1 MKKMIWSRIRRHL
14 PAAVIALVVFFFAAG
29 TVSAADSLTTDRTQ
43 YALNEPI
50 MVTASCSSSGAWV
63 GLYKAGDVPGVGE
76 GTQESFF
83 WYYTADH
90 NGTAFDIK
98 RAEANSRK
106 DFTAGEYKLVLFG
119 DSGYSDVLKI
129 VEITLTDPP
138 EAQLK
143 PLQGL
148 SYEPDCGGG
157 FANGF
162 VTADRSADNSA
173 TECTLYWADASGQPL
188 EGYTGLFKFH
198 LTGSVTETEMYPY
211 TIIPPG
217 ARKLIGYAGDGTNQA
232 SAVASA
238 TLPENCSYDLD
249 GENPLCE
256 FQMVSDI
263 HVNTSGGSQG
273 VSNGH
278 FTMMLNDIKAN
289 SPDSIGIFINGDI
302 ADTGSSADFDK
313 VWQLYNAA
321 GGTSE
326 LPVMHMAVGN
336 HDWFKGNP
344 DDQFQKYAYQFNQSL
359 GKAPEKVYYTEVVE
373 GIPFIYLGQES
384 SGNDIT
390 FTDEQLDWFDAQ
402 MEQYT
407 AEDPDRPVFVLLHQ
421 SMINTV
427 AGSLNGQGWNGVTN
441 EMKFKERLKKY
452 GQIILLNGHS
462 HWELT
467 SPRCMYPGSSNIP
480 VAFNTAAVGYLW
492 SSYNTDTGQ
501 YVPGTQGY
509 YVRVYEDRVEFL
521 GRDFEHQKF
530 IPSAMFVVKKNK
542 ITMNKNEYFLT
553 TDSGAV
559 DLGVSLAEGGS
570 PSYTISDTDVVTVNS
585 AGKAI
590 VLGKGDAEILVNAPA
605 TATSVIDRKT
615 IQIHVTDPPEG
626 DADILAVV
634 DIIEA
639 LPADITLENKAEVE
653 AARAAF
659 ENLPESKQ
667 GVFPGEYLAR
677 LKCAEA
683 WLEVARA
690 KADEA
695 VAKDAAEQAI
705 AAAQTEADKAKAEAD
720 RLRAEADTAKAEA
733 AAAQTEADKAKAE
746 ADRLRA
752 EADTAKAEA
761 AAAQAEAERA
771 KAEAE
776 KATGK
781 DATEALIAV
790 EEAQEAARQAK
801 RRAEVKEAEAAAAQ
815 AEADKAKAEA
825 AAAQAEADAARAE
838 ADRLRAEAENNAEI
852 EALKQEIERLNIRL
866 TSVKGLKVKAKKGGK
881 ALVTFKS
888 AGDGF
893 TYQIKYST
901 KKKSGFKTIT
911 TDKNKLTVRKL
922 KKKKNYFFKVTAFK
936 TVGGKTVFTGY
947 SKVVRIKTK

>member
-1 MKKMIWSRIRRHL
+1 MIWNRIRRHL
-14 PAAVIALVVFFFAAG
+14 PAAVIALVVLFCTAG

-63 GLYKAGDVPGVGE
+63 GLYKTADVPGTGE
-76 GTQESFF
+76 GTQASFF

-98 RAEANSRK
+98 RAEANTRT
-106 DFTAGEYKLVLFG
+106 DFTAGEYKLILFG
-119 DSGYSDVLKI
+119 DSGYRNMLKT
-129 VEITLTDPP
+129 VEITLTEPP

-143 PLQGL
+143 PLQSL
-148 SYEPDCGGG
+148 SYDPDCGDG
-157 FANGF
+157 FASGL
-162 VTADRSADNSA
+162 VTADRSADNST

-188 EGYTGLFKFH
+188 DGYTELFKFH
-198 LTGSVTETEMYPY
+198 LTGSTTETEMYPY

-249 GENPLCE
+249 GEKPLCE

-321 GGTSE
+321 GGSSE

-384 SGNDIT
+384 VGNNIT

-402 MEQYT
+402 MERYT
-407 AEDPDRPVFVLLHQ
+407 AEDPDQPVFVLLHQ

-492 SSYNTDTGQ
+492 SSYNTETGQ

-585 AGKAI
+585 AGKAV

-615 IQIHVTDPPEG
+615 IRIHVTDPPEG

-659 ENLPESKQ
+659 ENLPEAKQ
-667 GVFPGEYLAR
+667 GVFPKESLAQ

-695 VAKDAAEQAI
+695 AAKAAAEEAI
-705 AAAQTEADKAKAEAD
+705 
-720 RLRAEADTAKAEA
+720 

-781 DATEALIAV
+781 DATEALIAL
-790 EEAQEAARQAK
+790 EEAQEAARQAE

-815 AEADKAKAEA
+815 AV
-825 AAAQAEADAARAE
+825 ADAARAE
-838 ADRLRAEAENNAEI
+838 ADRLRAETENNAEI

-901 KKKSGFKTIT
+901 KKKSGFKTVT
-911 TDKNKLTVRKL
+911 TDKNKLTVKKL

-947 SKVVRIKTK
+947 SKLVRIKTK